1 MVPIRG
7 CPMSASFNSSGNA
20 KSNVMTGTA
29 MDKHIKSELE
39 RLANVMLDSK
49 KEIVTKDKDLK
60 DVKVLLNVK
69 EKVE

>member
-1 MVPIRG
+1 MG
-7 CPMSASFNSSGNA
+7 ASFSGGGNP
-20 KSNVMTGTA
+20 KSNAMTGPA